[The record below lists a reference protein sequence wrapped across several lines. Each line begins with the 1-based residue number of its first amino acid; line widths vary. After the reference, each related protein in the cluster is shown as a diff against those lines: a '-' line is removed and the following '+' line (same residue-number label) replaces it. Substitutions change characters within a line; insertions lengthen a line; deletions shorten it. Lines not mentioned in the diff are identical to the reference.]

1 MKKNIAIMLT
11 ILMAASTLT
20 ACTQAN
26 GASESSAAGTT
37 ETVVS
42 TMDETEKPTQ
52 EMTAATESVN
62 TETSPVSDSSEPSTT
77 EPSKPK
83 KTDTSR
89 NSDSV
94 GENNGNDGEPS
105 ASPQTSKN
113 EALEQHPK
121 EDSTPKAA
129 ETPKS
134 ENKPKATEKPK
145 SESKP
150 KQTEKLKSEEKPKQT
165 EKPVEQTKKKSID
178 FGRVTSALIGY
189 GTSLGM
195 VYNSSLNTG
204 NAGWFPPLDVS
215 GYSDTDSVIA
225 AGYDEVGYLPYY
237 FGSSAEP
244 GDIAF
249 NVIAS
254 NNQIYVVYG

>member
-1 MKKNIAIMLT
+1 MKKNIAILLT
-11 ILMAASTLT
+11 ILMAANTLT

-26 GASESSAAGTT
+26 GTTESSVASTT
-37 ETVVS
+37 KTVVS
-42 TMDETEKPTQ
+42 TMDEAEKPTQ
-52 EMTAATESVN
+52 GMTAAIESV
-62 TETSPVSDSSEPSTT
+62 TAETSPVSDKSEPSTT

-83 KTDTSR
+83 KSETSQ
-89 NSDSV
+89 NSGSV
-94 GENNGNDGEPS
+94 GQNNSNDGEQS
-105 ASPQTSKN
+105 GSPQTSNN
-113 EALEQHPK
+113 EAPAQQPK
-121 EDSTPKAA
+121 AESTPKATD
-129 ETPKS
+129 TPKS

-150 KQTEKLKSEEKPKQT
+150 KQTEKPKSEEKPKQT
-165 EKPVEQTKKKSID
+165 EKPAEQPKKKSID
-178 FGRVTSALIGY
+178 FGRVTNALIGY

-215 GYSDTDSVIA
+215 DYSDTDSVIS

-249 NVIAS
+249 NVIVS
-254 NNQIYVVYG
+254 NNQIYIVYG